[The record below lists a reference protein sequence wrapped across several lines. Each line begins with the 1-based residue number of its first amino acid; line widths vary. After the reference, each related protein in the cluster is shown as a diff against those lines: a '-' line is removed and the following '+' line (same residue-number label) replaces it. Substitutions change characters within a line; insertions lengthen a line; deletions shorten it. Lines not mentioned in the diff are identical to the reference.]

1 MTRVINTV
9 SAYRSLL
16 QEEDNDL
23 KELGIRKLLSHIT
36 LHWID
41 IANDINLMYNWP
53 HSAKTFIVTPLSL
66 TGPLSPSSSP
76 NYTFISTTMMK
87 H

>member
-1 MTRVINTV
+1 MSKVLNTV

-23 KELGIRKLLSHIT
+23 KEIGIKKLLEHIN

-41 IANDINLMYNWP
+41 IANDINHMYFLN
-53 HSAKTFIVTPLSL
+53 KI
-66 TGPLSPSSSP
+66 
-76 NYTFISTTMMK
+76 
-87 H
+87 